1 VQTTGH
7 ELKLVYPQHHAMP
20 EKFIDWDFENHY
32 LQPLDKAYIVSSN
45 DDDNYVQQTIDY
57 CMQHPRW
64 RLSLQTHKITGI
76 R

>member
-1 VQTTGH
+1 
-7 ELKLVYPQHHAMP
+7 MP